1 MSQVVPQSHAAPQSH
16 AQQSAGIG
24 LPMDTSD
31 VLGLP
36 PSIVIYGAP
45 GLGKTTAA
53 ALTFPGVLYVQSSPS
68 ILHAYAHMV
77 SMSPGLPPVPERVTI
92 DERTVAQHFNGS
104 YVTAISTIVERYVAA
119 CDANRCP
126 YSGIVFDE
134 WNVICE
140 RMFAE
145 LKSDPWGKFKG
156 RSGSVNIF
164 AVFDAFKMLH
174 RNVLSLARRTR
185 RMVGFIAHYQ
195 GPKLDEDENS
205 PTKGAIKWPGGP
217 KMPMGLSDQVVE
229 LCADADV
236 VLQLTM
242 KEPTV
247 GLQLMMMPVAGGSGD
262 AANSSGA
269 GGGAN
274 SSGAQAQAPSPHAQ
288 RVFLTQPDNKWFRKV
303 RGFGVER
310 EEVLD
315 LSQGKGLRELLLRA
329 GFRM

>member
-1 MSQVVPQSHAAPQSH
+1 MSQVAPQSH
-16 AQQSAGIG
+16 AVSSGIG

-77 SMSPGLPPVPERVTI
+77 ALNPGLPPVPERVTI

-104 YVTAISTIVERYVAA
+104 YVTAISTVVERYIAA

-126 YSGIVFDE
+126 YTGIVFDE
-134 WNVICE
+134 WNVLCE

-156 RSGSVNIF
+156 RGGALNIF

-195 GPKLDEDENS
+195 GPKLDEDDGS

-242 KEPTV
+242 KEPTM
-247 GLQLMMMPVAGGSGD
+247 GLQLMMPMGGAGGSTSGAAGD
-262 AANSSGA
+262 ASGSNSSG
-269 GGGAN
+269 GVG
-274 SSGAQAQAPSPHAQ
+274 SSAPTQHAPPSPHAQ

>member
-1 MSQVVPQSHAAPQSH
+1 MSAAPA
-16 AQQSAGIG
+16 AQAGIG

-36 PSIVIYGAP
+36 PSVVIYGAP

-77 SMSPGLPPVPERVTI
+77 SMNPGLPPVPERVTI

-104 YVTAISTIVERYVAA
+104 FVAAISTVVERYVAA
-119 CDANRCP
+119 CDTGRCP
-126 YSGIVFDE
+126 YNGIVFDE
-134 WNVICE
+134 WNVLCE

-156 RSGSVNIF
+156 RGGALNIF

-195 GPKLDEDENS
+195 GPKLDEDEHS

-242 KEPTV
+242 KEPTAN
-247 GLQLMMMPVAGGSGD
+247 LSLMVPMTSDASSAGGNVSGGSGGS
-262 AANSSGA
+262 SSGT
-269 GGGAN
+269 GSG
-274 SSGAQAQAPSPHAQ
+274 SSAPTQHAPPSPHAQ

-303 RGFGVER
+303 RGFCVER
-310 EEVLD
+310 EEILD
-315 LSQGKGLRELLLRA
+315 LNQGKGLRELLLRA